1 MSLAPRRPRSP
12 GGTTVALAAAAVL
25 VAAGPGS
32 AVAQED
38 PGAAGIPRI
47 PAGVAGVLLP
57 VQDAAPL
64 PDGSWPAGAGSRG
77 EVLEAMNAELQFA
90 LSEEED
96 AVGWTPPLSAVAG
109 ARRNPSLGVDPAGV
123 AADGLAG
130 LEAGDRVPEP
140 LHGQLRRTAAL
151 FGARFVLLPVRLRVR
166 DAEGGRDVGGREAE
180 GEPPGGEAAAA
191 RSSREDGRAALE
203 LALVDV
209 RRGVMLWTGELSGEV
224 RKVQSPAVLATLA
237 ARVADE
243 LTP

>member
-1 MSLAPRRPRSP
+1 MSLAPRRPRPP
-12 GGTTVALAAAAVL
+12 GGPAVGLAAAAVL
-25 VAAGPGS
+25 LAAGPGT
-32 AVAQED
+32 AAAQEGR
-38 PGAAGIPRI
+38 GAAGIPRI

-57 VQDAAPL
+57 VQDAASL

-96 AVGWTPPLSAVAG
+96 AAGWTPPLSAVAG
-109 ARRNPSLGVDPAGV
+109 ARRNPSLGADPAGV

-130 LEAGDRVPEP
+130 LEAGERVPEP

-151 FGARFVLLPVRLRVR
+151 FGARYVLLPVRLRVR
-166 DAEGGRDVGGREAE
+166 DAEGGRDVRGKEGE
-180 GEPPGGEAAAA
+180 GEPPGGEGAAGPT
-191 RSSREDGRAALE
+191 SREYGRAELE

-209 RRGVMLWTGELSGEV
+209 RRGAMLWSGELSGEE
-224 RKVQSPAVLATLA
+224 RKVHSPAVLATLA